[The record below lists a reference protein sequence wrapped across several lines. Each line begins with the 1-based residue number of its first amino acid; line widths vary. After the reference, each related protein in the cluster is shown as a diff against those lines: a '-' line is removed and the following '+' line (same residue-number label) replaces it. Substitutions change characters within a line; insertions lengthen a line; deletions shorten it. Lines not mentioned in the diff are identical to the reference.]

1 MLILAYIILI
11 GHLALIVWG
20 GFITVL
26 AKSLVRALIGLIMTL
41 FGVAGLYFLMAAP
54 FIGLMQILIYVG
66 AVSVLIFFA
75 IMLTQ
80 AASTGEEAQKRR
92 KGKIKYA
99 LMAALSP
106 AIFLGLAVIKTA
118 PPGNLTPQETSVKFL
133 GRFLLGPYVLP
144 FELISLVLFAAMAG
158 AVLLGFEKR
167 IPATDESASSG
178 IAVSNID

>member
-1 MLILAYIILI
+1 MVKLAYIVLI
-11 GHLALIVWG
+11 GHLALVLCG

-80 AASTGEEAQKRR
+80 ASSTGEEGQERR
-92 KGKIKYA
+92 REKIKFA
-99 LMAALSP
+99 VMAAIAP
-106 AIFLGLAVIKTA
+106 AIFLGLTVIKTA
-118 PPGNLTPQETSVKFL
+118 PPSLITPQETSVKFL
-133 GRFLLGPYVLP
+133 GRFLLGPYALP

-167 IPATDESASSG
+167 IPKTGPETED
-178 IAVSNID
+178 

>member
-1 MLILAYIILI
+1 MLTLAYVVLI
-11 GHLALIVWG
+11 GHLALILCG
-20 GFITVL
+20 GFITIL
-26 AKSLVRALIGLIMTL
+26 AKSLVRALTGLIMTL

-80 AASTGEEAQKRR
+80 ASSTGEEGQKKRR
-92 KGKIKYA
+92 GKVKYA
-99 LMAALSP
+99 VMASLAP
-106 AIFLGLAVIKTA
+106 AIFLGLAVIRTA

-133 GRFLLGPYVLP
+133 GRFLLGPYALP
-144 FELISLVLFAAMAG
+144 FELISLVLFVAMAG

-167 IPATDESASSG
+167 IPQAGLETED
-178 IAVSNID
+178 